1 MIRGSF
7 SPTPFITLAHARWIA
22 IVMAKDNPSEQYKE
36 KYRPENT
43 ALEREVEAALAGVS
57 LDELYGQRSEQAPG
71 AESQQQPASAK
82 GPRRGRIIS
91 VDAKKDEVFVD
102 FGGKAQ
108 GVAAFSQFET
118 EPKVG
123 DELDFFV
130 ERYDPRE
137 GLLLLTRK
145 GAAQS
150 NVTWETLEIGQI
162 VEAMVTGVNKG
173 GLELQ
178 VKGMRA
184 FMPAGQV
191 DLYFQK
197 DISTFL
203 NQKLLAEVIQF
214 DAGAKNLV
222 LSRRNVLER
231 EKEEARQKMLEEIA
245 EGQVRRGTVRSVMDY
260 GAFID
265 LGGIDG
271 LLHVSEMSHRRGV
284 KPSDFVKVGDLV
296 DVKIVKFDQTTGKL
310 GLSLKQMMADPW
322 IGAENKYAV
331 GTPVTGRV
339 AKIENFGA
347 FIEIEEGVE
356 GLLPVS
362 EMSWQ
367 RTRHPSDILKVGDT
381 IRLVVIA
388 LDPVNKKLTFSL
400 KQAGPDPWKE
410 VGQRYATDM
419 VVEGKVT
426 RIVDFGAFVELE
438 PGLEGLVHISELA
451 DHRVKSVNDVVQTG
465 QDVKVRILEVDE
477 KSRRMSLSVKR
488 AATPSIAPGQSASAG
503 PGAAPSA
510 PSKKK
515 KKQELRGGL
524 DWNW

>member
-1 MIRGSF
+1 
-7 SPTPFITLAHARWIA
+7 
-22 IVMAKDNPSEQYKE
+22 MAKDNPTEDYKE
-36 KYRPENT
+36 KYRPQNS
-43 ALEREVEAALAGVS
+43 ALDREVEAALAGVS
-57 LDELYGQRSEQAPG
+57 LDELYGSG
-71 AESQQQPASAK
+71 AQQQPQQRSDAQQPGSSK

-91 VDAKKDEVFVD
+91 IDAKKDEVFVD

-108 GVAAFSQFET
+108 GIAAFSQFEE

-137 GLLLLTRK
+137 GLLILTKK
-145 GAAQS
+145 GAAQQHVS
-150 NVTWETLEIGQI
+150 WETLEIGQVVEGI
-162 VEAMVTGVNKG
+162 VTAVNKG

-191 DLYFQK
+191 DLYFQQ
-197 DISTFL
+197 DMSTFL

-214 DAGAKNLV
+214 DPGAKNLV
-222 LSRRNVLER
+222 LSRRNILER
-231 EKEEARQKMLEEIA
+231 EKEESRQKMLEEIA

-260 GAFID
+260 GAFVD

-296 DVKIVKFDQTTGKL
+296 DVKIVKFDSATGKL
-310 GLSLKQMMADPW
+310 SLSLKQMMADPW
-322 IGAENKYAV
+322 IGAENRYAV

-339 AKIENFGA
+339 AKIESFGA
-347 FIEIEEGVE
+347 FIEVEEGVE

-381 IRLVVIA
+381 IRLVVIG
-388 LDPVNKKLTFSL
+388 LDPANKKVTFSL

-410 VGQRYATDM
+410 VAQRYATDM

-426 RIVDFGAFVELE
+426 RIVDFGVFVELE

-451 DHRVKSVNDVVQTG
+451 DHRVKSAGDVVKSG
-465 QDVKVRILEVDE
+465 QDVKVRVLEIDE
-477 KSRRMSLSVKR
+477 KSRRMSLSLKR
-488 AATPSIAPGQSASAG
+488 AAEVASA
-503 PGAAPSA
+503 PAQGASA
-510 PSKKK
+510 TPATTPAKKK
-515 KKQELRGGL
+515 KKTELRGGL